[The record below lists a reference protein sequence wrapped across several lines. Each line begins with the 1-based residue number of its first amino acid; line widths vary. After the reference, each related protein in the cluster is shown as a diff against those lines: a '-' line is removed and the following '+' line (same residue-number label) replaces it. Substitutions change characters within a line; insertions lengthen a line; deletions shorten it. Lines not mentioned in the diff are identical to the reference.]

1 MLKIY
6 NSLTNKIEVFE
17 PKTKNHVNMY
27 VCGPTVYDNIH
38 IGNGR
43 PVVFFDV
50 VKRYLEF
57 RNYSVTYASNITD
70 IDDKIINKAKDLKVS
85 EKEIAQKYADQ
96 FFEVIKRVGAK
107 PFDETPYATDYI
119 PEMIEFISDLIE
131 NGFAYQVPS
140 GVYFD
145 VSKLKDYGVLS
156 NRKIEDLISNVR
168 IENESDKHDSVDFTL
183 WKITDEG
190 IKYDSPWGMGRPG
203 WHTECVVMNNKLF
216 GDNLDIHGGGFD
228 LKFPHH
234 ENEIAQSMAHD
245 HHHLATYW
253 MHVGRLD
260 FGKEKM
266 SKSLGN
272 DIKLKDLL
280 ENYDGGAYR
289 LMLLAHHYRAPIAFT
304 TELMEQYQK
313 TYDKISNT
321 LNKWN
326 FKFRSMGMN
335 TKFNIEDYQKRLN
348 DLITLMDN
356 DFDTPNVI
364 SLIDAT
370 VKDLNKEEDIELFIK
385 LKGILNV
392 LGVEPKINEPEQ
404 KDLKTYEDWLN
415 ARNNKDFAKADELRN
430 ILSQKGWI

>member
-1 MLKIY
+1 
-6 NSLTNKIEVFE
+6 
-17 PKTKNHVNMY
+17 
-27 VCGPTVYDNIH
+27 
-38 IGNGR
+38 
-43 PVVFFDV
+43 
-50 VKRYLEF
+50 
-57 RNYSVTYASNITD
+57 
-70 IDDKIINKAKDLKVS
+70 
-85 EKEIAQKYADQ
+85 
-96 FFEVIKRVGAK
+96 
-107 PFDETPYATDYI
+107 
-119 PEMIEFISDLIE
+119 
-131 NGFAYQVPS
+131 
-140 GVYFD
+140 
-145 VSKLKDYGVLS
+145 
-156 NRKIEDLISNVR
+156 
-168 IENESDKHDSVDFTL
+168 
-183 WKITDEG
+183 
-190 IKYDSPWGMGRPG
+190 
-203 WHTECVVMNNKLF
+203 
-216 GDNLDIHGGGFD
+216 
-228 LKFPHH
+228 
-234 ENEIAQSMAHD
+234 
-245 HHHLATYW
+245 
-253 MHVGRLD
+253 
-260 FGKEKM
+260 
-266 SKSLGN
+266 
-272 DIKLKDLL
+272 
-280 ENYDGGAYR
+280 GAYR